1 MGAERMKYEFIVN
14 PQARS
19 GMGGMIWD
27 MICPELKK
35 RNVDHTVRMTRRRR
49 HAERIANEITADGE
63 EHLIVVLG
71 GDGTVNEV
79 LNGLNAPEKITLGYI
94 PIGSSNDFARGLG
107 IPGDPMKALAAV
119 LKQDRVIEM
128 DVGEMTRAGRQRRFA
143 VSAGIGF
150 DAAVCHEV
158 CVSRWKVLLNRLN
171 LGKLSYAAVALD
183 QLVRSRPAN
192 ACVTVDG
199 RRRVFEKMYF
209 AAFMNLPYE
218 GGGFKFCPRA
228 SAADGQL
235 DVMIAAGLPKLKI
248 LLLLPTAFWG
258 KHTGFKGVTILRGR
272 HVTVES
278 EKPLPLHTD
287 GEPSFLRRNTDVRLA
302 EGRMKVIVG

>member
-1 MGAERMKYEFIVN
+1 MGYGK
-14 PQARS
+14 
-19 GMGGMIWD
+19 
-27 MICPELKK
+27 
-35 RNVDHTVRMTRRRR
+35 
-49 HAERIANEITADGE
+49 
-63 EHLIVVLG
+63 HLL
-71 GDGTVNEV
+71 
-79 LNGLNAPEKITLGYI
+79 
-94 PIGSSNDFARGLG
+94 
-107 IPGDPMKALAAV
+107 
-119 LKQDRVIEM
+119 
-128 DVGEMTRAGRQRRFA
+128 
-143 VSAGIGF
+143 
-150 DAAVCHEV
+150 
-158 CVSRWKVLLNRLN
+158 
-171 LGKLSYAAVALD
+171 VALD

-199 RRRVFEKMYF
+199 QRRVFEKMYF

-287 GEPSFLRRNTDVRLA
+287 GEPSFLRRNIDVRLA